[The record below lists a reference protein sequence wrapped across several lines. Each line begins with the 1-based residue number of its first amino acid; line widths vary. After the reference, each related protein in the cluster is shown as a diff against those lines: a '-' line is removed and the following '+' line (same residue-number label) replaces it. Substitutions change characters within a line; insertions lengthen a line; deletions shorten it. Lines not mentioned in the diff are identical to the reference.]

1 VGVPTSGTLYL
12 PMRILLFT
20 GKGGVGKTTVAAS
33 TALRAARA
41 GQRVLV
47 MSTDPAHSLADS
59 FDLEI
64 GSDPTPLE
72 KNLFGQQIDAQARLE
87 EGWREIQD
95 YVLSLLD
102 WGGMDAVAAEEL
114 SVIPGLDEIFSLTDV
129 KKAHDSEQ
137 FDLLVVDCAPT
148 AETLRLLSLPD
159 AMNWYIERIFPVER
173 RVMKVVRP
181 VLSRVTSM
189 PIADDKIFAAISRLH
204 QQLESVQKLLVD
216 QGLTNVRLVVNAER
230 MVIAEARRTY
240 TYLNLFGYSV
250 DAVICN
256 RLIPASVG
264 DPYFEQ
270 WKKIQADHLQV
281 INQSFSPIPILQVP
295 LYEQEMVGLEL
306 LDRLGRELYGE
317 DDPSRRL
324 HDDEP
329 MKITKR
335 AGGYALSLRLP
346 FADRDDLDLLRKGD
360 DLYVRVGTYKRTFM
374 LPSAL
379 TRLDIA
385 GATFE
390 DDRLVIRFAR
400 ADAEEPKP
408 TARKKAAKGGA

>member
-1 VGVPTSGTLYL
+1 
-12 PMRILLFT
+12 M
-20 GKGGVGKTTVAAS
+20 
-33 TALRAARA
+33 
-41 GQRVLV
+41 LV
-47 MSTDPAHSLADS
+47 MSTDPAHSLADA

-64 GSDPTPLE
+64 GGDATSLQ
-72 KNLFGQQIDAQARLE
+72 KNLFGVQIDAQARLE

-102 WGGMDAVAAEEL
+102 WGGVDAVAAEEL

-129 KKAHDSEQ
+129 KKAHDSGLY
-137 FDLLVVDCAPT
+137 DLLVVDCAPT

-189 PIADDKIFAAISRLH
+189 PIADDRIFAAISRLH

-240 TYLNLFGYSV
+240 TYLNLFGYAV

-256 RLIPASVG
+256 RLIPQTVT

-270 WKKIQADHLQV
+270 WKKIQAEHLNE
-281 INQSFSPIPILQVP
+281 IYQSFSPIPILKVP
-295 LYEQEMVGLEL
+295 LYEREMVGVDL
-306 LDRLGRELYGE
+306 LDRLGLELYGE
-317 DDPSRRL
+317 TDPTARM

-329 MKITKR
+329 MKIQKR
-335 AGGYALSLRLP
+335 GAGYELALHLP
-346 FADRDDLDLLRKGD
+346 FAGKSDLDLMRKGD
-360 DLYVRVGTYKRTFM
+360 DLYVRVGSYKRTFL
-374 LPSAL
+374 LPSVL
-379 TRLDIA
+379 VRLDI
-385 GATFE
+385 GSATFE
-390 DDRLVIRFAR
+390 DDRLIIHFSKG
-400 ADAEEPKP
+400 EQNPKG
-408 TARKKAAKGGA
+408 TKSKAQGGT

>member
-1 VGVPTSGTLYL
+1 
-12 PMRILLFT
+12 MRILLFT
-20 GKGGVGKTTVAAS
+20 GKGGVGKTTVAAA
-33 TALRAARA
+33 TALRAARS
-41 GQRVLV
+41 GQRVLA

-59 FDLEI
+59 FDLPI
-64 GSDPTPLE
+64 GGEATPLE
-72 KNLFGQQIDAQARLE
+72 KNLFGQQIDAQKRLE

-102 WGGMDAVAAEEL
+102 WGGVDAVAAEEL
-114 SVIPGLDEIFSLTDV
+114 SIIPGLDEIFSLTDV
-129 KKAHDSEQ
+129 KKAHDSGSY
-137 FDLLVVDCAPT
+137 DLLVVDCAPT

-189 PIADDKIFAAISRLH
+189 PIADDRIFAAISRLH

-240 TYLNLFGYSV
+240 TYLNLFGYAV
-250 DAVICN
+250 DAVVCN
-256 RLIPASVG
+256 RLIPQTVT

-270 WKKIQADHLQV
+270 WKKIQAEHLNE
-281 INQSFSPIPILQVP
+281 IYQSFSPIPILKVP
-295 LYEQEMVGLEL
+295 LYEREMVGLDL
-306 LDRLGRELYGE
+306 LDRLGVELYG
-317 DDPSRRL
+317 DTDPTARL

-329 MKITKR
+329 MKIRKK
-335 AGGYALSLRLP
+335 GSGYELALHLP
-346 FADRDDLDLLRKGD
+346 FAGKSDLDLMRKGD
-360 DLYVRVGTYKRTFM
+360 DLYVRVGSYKRTFL
-374 LPSAL
+374 LPSVL
-379 TRLDIA
+379 LRLDIG

-390 DDRLVIRFAR
+390 DDRLVISFSKG
-400 ADAEEPKP
+400 EQKP
-408 TARKKAAKGGA
+408 DGTRKEAPGGT